1 MDKQFFLGIFIIIIL
16 AGFAFWM
23 FFGSYINRKYILNS
37 NKTFKDIDPSVNNF
51 PSVSIPQAITADD
64 NFAIDKK
71 ISAFIYP
78 NSTVLD
84 FKENLLTLKSM
95 DSTDAITNWYKNK
108 IKADKMSIE
117 TFIKTKTNNN
127 VLNKLVGTNQ
137 NKQITVDIKKTAN
150 EKESEI
156 IIKIY

>member
-1 MDKQFFLGIFIIIIL
+1 MDKQFILGILLIIIL

-23 FFGSYINRKYILNS
+23 FFGNYINRKYILNS
-37 NKTFKDIDPSVNNF
+37 NKAYNDIDIPISNI
-51 PSVSIPQAITADD
+51 PSVSIPQTTISPI

-71 ISAFIYP
+71 MSAFIYP
-78 NSTVLD
+78 NSKLID
-84 FKENLLTLKSM
+84 FEENLLTLKSS
-95 DSTDAITNWYKNK
+95 DSTEAITNWYKNK

-127 VLNKLVGTNQ
+127 VSNKLVGTNQ
-137 NKQITVDIKKTAN
+137 NKQITVDIKKTAS

-156 IIKIY
+156 IIKIN